1 MVTLKEAAE
10 NYEPSKTKNI
20 SELEAVSVEQEIITE
35 TRKNNEGESYTISFV
50 LVNGLEYR
58 VPKSILEQLQE
69 IQKEKPNL
77 KTFKVTKKGEG
88 MGTKYN
94 VIQLE

>member
-1 MVTLKEAAE
+1 MVTLKEAAQ
-10 NYEPSKTKNI
+10 NYEPTKTKNI
-20 SELEAVSVEQEIITE
+20 AELEAVSVEQEIITE

-50 LVNGLEYR
+50 MINGFEYR
-58 VPKSILEQLQE
+58 VPKSVLEQLQE

-77 KTFKVTKKGEG
+77 KTFKVSRKGEG
-88 MGTKYN
+88 MNTKYT